1 MATREQLAAWR
12 DRLQDARFQG
22 VCSVRDADGSEVAYR
37 SDGELARA
45 IAALDREIAKLEGAA
60 HPRVS
65 QIRLSKG
72 L

>member
-1 MATREQLAAWR
+1 MATGEQLAAWR

-22 VCSVRDADGSEVAYR
+22 VRSVRDADGSEISYR

-45 IAALDREIAKLEGAA
+45 LAAVDREIAKMGHAA

>member
-1 MATREQLAAWR
+1 MTTREQLTAWR
-12 DRLQDARFQG
+12 DRLQDARYQG
-22 VCSVRDADGSEVAYR
+22 VRSVRDSDGSEIHYR

-45 IAALDREIAKLEGAA
+45 LAAVDRDIAKLAGAA
-60 HPRVS
+60 HPRVT